1 MALDFRNG
9 RKYILTSMFVPADGI
24 FPMNTILENIFRELD
39 RRANPLKVMLYLI
52 QREQNRRN
60 FYVSSSDAV
69 KFCHLG
75 SGLAKALNEL
85 VEVGFIEWNKKSIM
99 IRYDRLMKE

>member
-24 FPMNTILENIFRELD
+24 FPMDTILENIFRELD

-52 QREQNRRN
+52 QHEQNCRN
-60 FYVSSSDAV
+60 FHVSESDAV
-69 KFCHLG
+69 GFCHLG
-75 SGLAKALNEL
+75 SGLIKALNEL
-85 VEVGFIEWNKKSIM
+85 VKSGFIEWNENSIV
-99 IRYDRLMKE
+99 IRYDKLMKE